1 MSSKFTLKLRV
12 RYAECDACQQQ
23 LKTDPQD
30 QLKSEPLFY
39 CGFH

>member
-1 MSSKFTLKLRV
+1 LLTQG
-12 RYAECDACQQQ
+12 CQQQ